1 MIMDILLLEGF
12 GFSSMG
18 VALMLLFEFGISS
31 SDVQRLRKR
40 EGGKEL
46 HAAGLRATIINHLLL
61 GPIFYYIT
69 LRYCCTHR
77 ELTLFQQAC
86 AIFNFL
92 VIENVMFYCGHF
104 VMHTRQFYWMHRF
117 HHRFNTIVLPSSA
130 SAVSTSEF
138 VFAYMTPFVVAAWGA
153 SCDRTSAVNAA
164 RIVILANLIIHTP
177 SLEKLNY
184 PWLLVSP
191 SDHLAHHRQLT
202 GNYSAPIFHCERI
215 FASIKD
221 FMLTIEKSIRSRLFG
236 STRVQG

>member
-1 MIMDILLLEGF
+1 MDNLLLEGF

-18 VALMLLFEFGISS
+18 VALMLIFEFGISS

-40 EGGKEL
+40 DGGKEL
-46 HAAGLRATIINHLLL
+46 HAAGLRATIINHLVL

-69 LRYCCTHR
+69 LRYCCTQR
-77 ELTLFQQAC
+77 KLTLLQQAI
-86 AIFNFL
+86 AVFNFL
-92 VIENVMFYCGHF
+92 VIENVLFYCGHF
-104 VMHTRQFYWMHRF
+104 LMHTRYFYWMHRF

-138 VFAYMTPFVVAAWGA
+138 VCAYMTPFVLAAWGA
-153 SCDRTSAVNAA
+153 SCDRASAVNAA

-177 SLEKLNY
+177 SLEKMNYY

-221 FMLTIEKSIRSRLFG
+221 IMYAADKAIRSRLFG
-236 STRVQG
+236 SRVRG

>member
-1 MIMDILLLEGF
+1 MDNLLIEGL
-12 GFSSMG
+12 GFSSLG
-18 VALMLLFEFGISS
+18 VALMLIFEFGISS
-31 SDVQRLRKR
+31 SDVHRLRKR
-40 EGGKEL
+40 DGGKEL
-46 HAAGLRATIINHLLL
+46 HAAGLRATIINHLVL

-69 LRYCCTHR
+69 LRYCCTQR
-77 ELTLFQQAC
+77 KLTLLQQAF
-86 AIFNFL
+86 AVFNFL
-92 VIENVMFYCGHF
+92 VIENILFCLGHT

-138 VFAYMTPFVVAAWGA
+138 VCAYMTPFVVAAWVA
-153 SCDRTSAVNAA
+153 SCDRSSAVNAA
-164 RIVILANLIIHTP
+164 SIVILANLIIHTP

-215 FASIKD
+215 FASMKD
-221 FMLTIEKSIRSRLFG
+221 GKNTTEKAIRRRLIG
-236 STRVQG
+236 RHVQG